1 MYVLFRKVRSMSP
14 TGVLAYN
21 IKRAKNLLDEEGF
34 FKKLFKMAQPDT
46 YVRSQLGTVKHE
58 TKAIL
63 HNENPVYGD
72 EW

>member
-1 MYVLFRKVRSMSP
+1 MNP
-14 TGVLAYN
+14 TGVLAVN
-21 IKRAKNLLDEEGF
+21 IKRAKHLLDEEGF
-34 FKKLFKMAQPDT
+34 FKRLFKLAKPDT
-46 YVRSQLGTVKHE
+46 YVRSQLGNVKHE